1 MGFINW
7 LNLRKYI
14 RRGTDAEV
22 ARIGHVNAVYDVLDS
37 KDSVTGI
44 TADGNGP
51 YSGEVAIDVEQ
62 RSSIDTD
69 YKLKVTNASSG
80 FTLGIGVPYHE
91 VMGTIAFPLNIGTA
105 APILEITLCNTIG
118 NGSGDWSIV
127 YETTESGHQY
137 VLTFSGDNTLYKG
150 GQLFTN
156 PWFGNSQA
164 VSTAA
169 YYLLPLNSFG
179 GGSIDI
185 GFIEEYPTETSTI
198 RRQVVDTN
206 TNLQAV
212 FSFHLILPKND
223 NP

>member
-22 ARIGHVNAVYDVLDS
+22 ARIGHVNAVYDALDS
-37 KDSVTGI
+37 KNSVTSI

-51 YSGEVAIDVEQ
+51 YSGQVAIGVEQ
-62 RSSIDTD
+62 RSSINTD
-69 YKLKVTNASSG
+69 YKLKVTNAGSG

-91 VMGTIAFPLNIGTA
+91 VMGTIVFTSNIGTA

-118 NGSGDWSIV
+118 NGSGDWSIA
-127 YETTESGHQY
+127 YETTGSGYQY

-156 PWFGNSQA
+156 PLFGNSQS
-164 VSTAA
+164 VSTAP

-179 GGSIDI
+179 GDGIDI
-185 GFIEEYPTETSTI
+185 GFIEEYISESSLI
-198 RRQVVDTN
+198 RRVVDIN
-206 TNLQAV
+206 TNEPAT
-212 FSFHLILPKND
+212 FNFHLILPKND